1 MNNSKIFFI
10 EEVLSVVGDVRLVDE
25 FSKIFDVVEH
35 IIGKR
40 PLTHELP
47 KALDI
52 CIPELLRQYPD
63 FKNIDFN
70 VTEENYTKW
79 LQDKIIKF
87 GDMIVVKRMDIA

>member
-1 MNNSKIFFI
+1 MNNSKTFFI
-10 EEVLSVVGDVRLVDE
+10 EEVLSVVGDVKLVED

-40 PLTHELP
+40 TLTHELP

-52 CIPELLRQYPD
+52 CIPELLRQYPN

-70 VTEENYTKW
+70 VTEENYTEW
-79 LQDKIIKF
+79 LQDKISIF
-87 GDMIVVKRMDIA
+87 GDMIAIKRMDIV